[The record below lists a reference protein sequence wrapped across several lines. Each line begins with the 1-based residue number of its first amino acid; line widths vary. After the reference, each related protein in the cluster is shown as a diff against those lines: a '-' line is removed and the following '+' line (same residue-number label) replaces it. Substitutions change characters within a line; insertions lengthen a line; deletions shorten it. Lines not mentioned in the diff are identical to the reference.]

1 MTLGRSENML
11 FEKIQFTM
19 KLCPLKTTL
28 QLNPLGIFFWSCG
41 LKIQNTQL
49 VFEKLLGNS
58 KNRKAIL
65 RLIILERLCQ
75 KKCMAAIVW
84 NMNPAKTNL
93 VKSVLA
99 SKEVEFN
106 KNCTSCFF
114 FFFQKTNFGVCDHAI
129 SSLRLEPRVW
139 IMQFK
144 FLIFSQ
150 ISLKTYH

>member
-19 KLCPLKTTL
+19 KFCSLKTTL

-41 LKIQNTQL
+41 LKIKNTQL

-75 KKCMAAIVW
+75 NKCMAAIVW

-106 KNCTSCFF
+106 KNCTSCCFF
-114 FFFQKTNFGVCDHAI
+114 FKKRI
-129 SSLRLEPRVW
+129 LEFVITPSAALNW
-139 IMQFK
+139 N
-144 FLIFSQ
+144 LESE
-150 ISLKTYH
+150 SCNLNS